1 MNASLVLTKKEN
13 ATLRLDGIWDY
24 RISKSILSQLQA
36 IKLTNVKINIV
47 LGEHFDLDFCGGGV
61 LLEFVTELES
71 QQRIL
76 ENQLQQN
83 PKSQKIF
90 KILSTKEIPSS
101 TNLTQNIIKIH
112 SDSFI
117 IIKNNIKTLI
127 LSLGF
132 LGEIL
137 YTFLASF
144 INFKSIRFKSS
155 FYFF

>member
-76 ENQLQQN
+76 ENQLQQDR
-83 PKSQKIF
+83 KSVV
-90 KILSTKEIPSS
+90 
-101 TNLTQNIIKIH
+101 
-112 SDSFI
+112 
-117 IIKNNIKTLI
+117 
-127 LSLGF
+127 
-132 LGEIL
+132 
-137 YTFLASF
+137 
-144 INFKSIRFKSS
+144 
-155 FYFF
+155 